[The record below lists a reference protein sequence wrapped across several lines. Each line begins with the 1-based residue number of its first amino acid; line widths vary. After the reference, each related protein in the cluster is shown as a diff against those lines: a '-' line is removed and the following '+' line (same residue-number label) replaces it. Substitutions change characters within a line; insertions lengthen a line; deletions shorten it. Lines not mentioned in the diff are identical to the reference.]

1 MKSITRL
8 MAAVAVVML
17 VFASCVSNKEMT
29 YLQGVDQMY
38 STPQSID
45 KDFGLV
51 IQPDDELAI
60 SITSKTKE
68 LIDEFNNNVVIK
80 SGSSSTSTGS
90 QTAGMMYFYVGKDG
104 TIDFPIL
111 GRISVKGRT
120 IYQVASDLENQIRA
134 SHIKDAQVTV
144 KIMSFKVT
152 VMGAVKTPGTQEY
165 TGQRLT
171 LLEALGRAGDLNN
184 TAVRKSVLI
193 MREENGVRAT
203 YRVDLTDPKSVFESP
218 AYYLQQNDMIYVES
232 NKAEKVKGS
241 TSYTYLTVIGTMVST
256 VASLAALVVTLTK

>member
-8 MAAVAVVML
+8 MAAAAVVML

-80 SGSSSTSTGS
+80 SGSSSASAGGQS
-90 QTAGMMYFYVGKDG
+90 AGMMYFYVGKDG

-134 SHIKDAQVTV
+134 SHIKDAQVT
-144 KIMSFKVT
+144 
-152 VMGAVKTPGTQEY
+152 GAVKSPGTQEY

>member
-1 MKSITRL
+1 MKKVTRL
-8 MAAVAVVML
+8 MAAAAVVML
-17 VFASCVSNKEMT
+17 MFASCVSNKEMT
-29 YLQGVDQMY
+29 YLQGVDDMY
-38 STPQSID
+38 STPQAID
-45 KDFGLV
+45 KDFGLI

-68 LIDEFNNNVVIK
+68 LIQEFNNNTVIK
-80 SGSSSTSTGS
+80 SGGTGTSTGS
-90 QTAGMMYFYVGKDG
+90 QSAGMMYFYVGKDG

-111 GRISVKGRT
+111 GRIAVKGRT
-120 IYQVASDLENQIRA
+120 IYQVAADLENQIRS

-152 VMGAVKTPGTQEY
+152 VMGAVKNPGTQEY

-184 TAVRKSVLI
+184 TAVRKSVLV

-241 TSYTYLTVIGTMVST
+241 TSYTYMTVGGTLISVI
-256 VASLAALVVTLTK
+256 ASLASLIVTLTK